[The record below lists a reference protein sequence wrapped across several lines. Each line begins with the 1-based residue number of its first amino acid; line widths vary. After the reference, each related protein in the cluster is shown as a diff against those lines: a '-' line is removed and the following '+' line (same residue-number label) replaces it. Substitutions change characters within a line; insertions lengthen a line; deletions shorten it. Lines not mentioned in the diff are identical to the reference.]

1 MIVMSGDLSH
11 CIQFFYYI
19 LGGVPVYFRLALP
32 FTPFDSFRLYIYVLY
47 VVLWSEIVYLV
58 IA

>member
-1 MIVMSGDLSH
+1 MSGDLSH